1 MLPRPFALW
10 QRLCEALGTAFGIA
24 LVVVVT
30 YQILARYTPVPLAPW
45 TEESARFAFIWATA
59 FISGPAYVR
68 AAYVGIDIVPV
79 LLSDR
84 IYVWWMRAL
93 HLGVLVF
100 SLVLTWMGVQL
111 GLRTMNQM
119 SPGLGLPMGYINGA
133 MGFAG
138 LNLSLLAFATLI
150 GPQPRH
156 QIGESL
162 ETAEV
167 FHRRDVEEEPGR

>member
-10 QRLCEALGTAFGIA
+10 QRICEALGTVFGIV

-30 YQILARYTPVPLAPW
+30 YQIIARYSPVPLAAW
-45 TEESARFAFIWATA
+45 TEESARFTFIWATA
-59 FISGPAYVR
+59 LIAGPAYVR

-79 LLSDR
+79 MLSDR
-84 IYVWWMRAL
+84 VYTWWMRAL

-111 GLRTMNQM
+111 GLRTLNQM
-119 SPGLGLPMGYINGA
+119 SPGLGLPMGYVNGA

-138 LNLSLLAFATLI
+138 LNLSIMAFAALI
-150 GPQPRH
+150 GPQTRH

-167 FHRRDVEEEPGR
+167 FHHRHAGEPDR